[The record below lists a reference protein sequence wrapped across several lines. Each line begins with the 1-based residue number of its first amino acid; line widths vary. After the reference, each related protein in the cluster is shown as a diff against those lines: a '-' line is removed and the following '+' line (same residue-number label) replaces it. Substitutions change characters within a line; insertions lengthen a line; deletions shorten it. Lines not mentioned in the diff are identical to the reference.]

1 VAMHLPTA
9 DRSAPLPREASLAI
23 GIVVLHFLVNLFHG
37 AAHWHFGIPLAL
49 WQQVFI
55 VVAIF
60 AAPLAAGALL
70 VARRLRAGAWLL
82 LVSMA
87 GALLFGVD
95 FHFLLLGPDHVSSV
109 DMHGWGFLFQAT
121 AFLLAVTEAWGVS
134 VSIRLVRLAGRAQG

>member
-1 VAMHLPTA
+1 MSVL

-23 GIVVLHFLVNLFHG
+23 GIIVLHLLVNLLHG

-55 VVAIF
+55 VVVIF
-60 AAPLAAGALL
+60 TAPLAAGGLL
-70 VARRLRAGAWLL
+70 LARRLRAGAWLL

-95 FHFLLLGPDHVSSV
+95 FHFLLLGPDHVSTV
-109 DMHGWGFLFQAT
+109 DPQAWGFLFQIT

-134 VSIRLVRLAGRAQG
+134 VSFRLVRVAGRALR